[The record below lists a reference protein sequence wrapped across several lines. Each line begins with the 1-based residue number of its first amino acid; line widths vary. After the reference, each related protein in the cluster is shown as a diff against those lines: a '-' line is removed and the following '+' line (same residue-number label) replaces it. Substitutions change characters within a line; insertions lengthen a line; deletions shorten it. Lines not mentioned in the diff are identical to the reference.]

1 MGFIVKQTYKPKQ
14 ANVQKLKQYLMKKNK
29 KHGK

>member
-14 ANVQKLKQYLMKKNK
+14 ENITKLKQYLMKKQNK
-29 KHGK
+29 K

>member
-14 ANVQKLKQYLMKKNK
+14 ENIQKLKQYLMKKQK
-29 KHGK
+29 KNGN